1 MDLCKPL
8 CLKSHD
14 IQKVQ
19 VLERQREGVKNGV
32 STVSAKR
39 QWLVYNK
46 WCPAPLRACT
56 GRPQED
62 GCKERCGARSRS
74 IVLKSSWEHNSAHT
88 HTHHPPLPWEM
99 MGCSHAASMQK
110 VWAVQLGAGLPQG
123 CICPAKAKSTGVPT
137 LSSWSLQLCA
147 LSPHPSSF
155 NKRLYLPLPLP
166 SGLQQLISEPLTAAH
181 CAIIRYVNPMCQQA
195 T

>member
-32 STVSAKR
+32 STLPAKR

-74 IVLKSSWEHNSAHT
+74 IVLKSSWEHNSAQPTPPPPTPLGDDGVLTCCLYAEGVSCSAWGRSPPRLHLPCQGKIHRSAHT
-88 HTHHPPLPWEM
+88 LLL
-99 MGCSHAASMQK
+99 
-110 VWAVQLGAGLPQG
+110 V
-123 CICPAKAKSTGVPT
+123 
-137 LSSWSLQLCA
+137 
-147 LSPHPSSF
+147 
-155 NKRLYLPLPLP
+155 
-166 SGLQQLISEPLTAAH
+166 TAAL
-181 CAIIRYVNPMCQQA
+181 RTQPSPFFL
-195 T
+195 